1 MVDYKS
7 NRCAGKIIHK
17 KVLSGYPKMSSL
29 SMSELQNQLEIKC
42 KSRAGDLSHPNVAQ
56 FIETVLSSADDGVP
70 MILTELLANSLTAY
84 IDRNKEAIYVNQ
96 ELDLCNDMS
105 RGMEYLHSR
114 SLIHGNLHGNNVL
127 ISKDGHAKI
136 ADYLCPLLFSYVDV
150 DSSSGYLAP
159 EMFQAKITPSLQ
171 SNVFTLGVLF
181 LQVITK
187 HPPQSKTK
195 DSLETQHNFAGV
207 SSHHPLLPL
216 IQQCLQTN
224 EKNRPLIAQVC
235 HELAKLIE
243 QNDSP
248 QRMAYKLLYTTEHVS
263 KYCEDICH
271 VNVYFVIA
279 TETISGNIGKWQ
291 AAKPAVLIM

>member
-7 NRCAGKIIHK
+7 NRYAGKIIHK
-17 KVLSGYPKMSSL
+17 EVLSRYPKMSSL

-42 KSRAGDLSHPNVAQ
+42 KSRAGDLSHPNVEQ
-56 FIETVLSSADDGVP
+56 FIEIVLSSADDGFP
-70 MILTELLANSLTAY
+70 MILTELLPNSLTVH
-84 IDRNKEAIYVNQ
+84 IDRYKETIYVNK

-105 RGMEYLHSR
+105 QGMEYLHSR
-114 SLIHGNLHGNNVL
+114 SLIHGNLHGNNIL
-127 ISKDGHAKI
+127 ISRDGHAKI
-136 ADYLCPLLFSYVDV
+136 ADYLCPLLFSNVDV

-159 EMFQAKITPSLQ
+159 EVFQANITPSPQ
-171 SNVFTLGVLF
+171 SNIFTLGVLF

-195 DSLETQHNFAGV
+195 DGSETQHNFAGV

-224 EKNRPLIAQVC
+224 ERNRPPMAQVR
-235 HELAKLIE
+235 HELAKLIKE
-243 QNDSP
+243 NDSP

-263 KYCEDICH
+263 KY
-271 VNVYFVIA
+271 
-279 TETISGNIGKWQ
+279 
-291 AAKPAVLIM
+291 